1 MRPPTPAPPARG
13 GYPPATADLRGLG
26 LALPDLGLALP
37 GLGLAL
43 PDLGIALR
51 GLELALCS
59 LGLALLTAASGCADP
74 SDPSPEGPA
83 VTTAFS
89 RADTVTVSRD
99 DYRPSGRVCDDRA
112 LLDPDGAL
120 ALLRGEQRW
129 TLEQR
134 LLWHTAGRAN
144 YAFSWAPDRPALP
157 LRPGENL
164 LLLTVEDPRLPGEG
178 VEIARTRITLDPR
191 VLIVPVVVWNLGVSP
206 RRLNRRAASL
216 ALDRA
221 PTSQAPAA
229 TDPESWLHQRV
240 DEIWV
245 RCGVQLRLQDYL
257 EPWPDPTRGSSVPTD
272 SPVWPE
278 ASCWQHP
285 VVSNQNPWN
294 ESCFTERPACA
305 AAGPQTQDFWD
316 CDAQEENRCTLAELV
331 RHAQENPAYDG
342 PPVYR
347 PGALNVYF
355 APQLDLREDLTL
367 GVGCAGERPLVVLN
381 DLWSDA
387 SRLRLAHEIG
397 HALGIN
403 RHIPGTVMG
412 DPGQR
417 TAEVSE
423 AICETV
429 RAGAGATAESPYGG
443 ERDPGTTPP

>member
-1 MRPPTPAPPARG
+1 
-13 GYPPATADLRGLG
+13 
-26 LALPDLGLALP
+26 
-37 GLGLAL
+37 
-43 PDLGIALR
+43 
-51 GLELALCS
+51 
-59 LGLALLTAASGCADP
+59 
-74 SDPSPEGPA
+74 

-89 RADTVTVSRD
+89 GAETITVSRD
-99 DYRPSGRVCDDRA
+99 DYRPSGRVYDQRG
-112 LLDPDGAL
+112 LLDADGAL
-120 ALLRGEQRW
+120 ALIRGDRRW
-129 TLEQR
+129 ILEHR

-144 YAFSWAPDRPALP
+144 YDFSWAPDRPALP
-157 LRPGENL
+157 LQPGENL
-164 LLLTVEDPRLPGEG
+164 LLLTAEAPGLPVEA

-191 VLIVPVVVWNLGVSP
+191 VLIVPVVVWNLGVSSQ
-206 RRLNRRAASL
+206 RLNRYAASL

-221 PTSQAPAA
+221 PTSRAPAA
-229 TDPESWLHQRV
+229 SDPDSWLHQRV
-240 DEIWV
+240 DEIWAP
-245 RCGVQLRLQDYL
+245 CGVQLRLQDYL
-257 EPWPDPTRGSSVPTD
+257 EPWRDPARESLLPAD
-272 SPVWPE
+272 APRWPE
-278 ASCWQHP
+278 TSCWKNP
-285 VVSNQNPWN
+285 VVSNQTPWN

-316 CDAQEENRCTLAELV
+316 CDAQEQNRCTLAELV
-331 RHAQENPAYDG
+331 RHARENPAYDG

-367 GVGCAGERPLVVLN
+367 GVGCAGKRPLVVIN

-423 AICETV
+423 ALCETV
-429 RAGAGATAESPYGG
+429 RAGAGATSESPDDGD
-443 ERDPGTTPP
+443 RDPGTTPP